1 MYTTYT
7 QGCFSFNFCP
17 ECQTTSIECS
27 RNNIFST
34 YFVKVCLIRSRE
46 RRQNLTTFKNCAVEL
61 SCDHLDFLLK
71 YYQSDHRS
79 GFQFTCESIIWWV
92 GYSAAPHWLLVLP
105 WVKKIFNFSQCVCT
119 FANSREFSSFEICKG
134 FHLHPLYWIVFGLF
148 CFYKTSWKAK
158 YNIFVSLLW
167 ASIPLPLASVLFRF
181 RFWVQFDFHPQVT
194 PGPSLN
200 ERQMSKQIYF

>member
-17 ECQTTSIECS
+17 ECQITSIECS
-27 RNNIFST
+27 RNNIFSAT

-134 FHLHPLYWIVFGLF
+134 FHLCIDFFFAYFVFTKLHE
-148 CFYKTSWKAK
+148 KQ
-158 YNIFVSLLW
+158 NITFFVTLLW

-181 RFWVQFDFHPQVT
+181 WFWFQFDFHPQVT